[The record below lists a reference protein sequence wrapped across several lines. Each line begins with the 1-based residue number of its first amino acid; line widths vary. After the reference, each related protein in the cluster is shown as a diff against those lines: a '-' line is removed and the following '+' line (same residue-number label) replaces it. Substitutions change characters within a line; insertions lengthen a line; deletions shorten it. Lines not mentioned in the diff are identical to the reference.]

1 MVPAIGLLIL
11 GVLAFLILRGEKLL
25 SSGNA
30 AIYSVLLLLTAMAL
44 RWVCMAYDTLDYQTF
59 LTVWVDT
66 YRRHGGFAALSHT
79 IGNYNIPYNYFLA
92 LFSYLKIRDL
102 YLIKWLTVL
111 FDILLAWGVMRLV
124 GLFRENA
131 VVRLGAFFLT
141 LLLPTVLLNGALWG
155 QCDAIY
161 VAFAVWALYFAL
173 DDKPIRSVVFIALSF
188 AFKMQAV
195 FLMPLWLILIFARK
209 VKWWHLAAFPVA
221 YFVVM
226 LPAILLGRP
235 LRDVLYV
242 WQAGSIGD
250 GLNYNSPSVFAL
262 IRVNDATDT
271 ARLSVIG
278 IAAAFGFL
286 VLLFVLCWIARRRLD
301 RTALMLCAALIS
313 VAVPFLLP
321 HMHDRYFFLFDI
333 LSVCA
338 AFVMPKLLPL
348 PFLASFASLLGYHAY
363 LKRRYLLPM
372 RYGAYALLLSI
383 TVLIVCLVWRL
394 GRSEKASSRD

>member
-44 RWVCMAYDTLDYQTF
+44 RWVCMDYETLDYQTF

-66 YRRHGGFAALSHT
+66 YRRQGGFAALSHT

-111 FDILLAWGVMRLV
+111 FDIVLAWGVMRLV

-131 VVRLGAFFLT
+131 AVRLGAFFLT

-195 FLMPLWLILIFARK
+195 FLMPLWLILIFARR
-209 VKWWHLAAFPVA
+209 VKWWHLAAFPVT

-242 WQAGSIGD
+242 WQAGSIGG

-262 IRVNDATDT
+262 IPVNDATDT

-301 RTALMLCAALIS
+301 RTALMLCAALIG

-383 TVLIVCLVWRL
+383 AVLIVCLIWRL